1 MGLAPMCRREAGN
14 HEIRGDDV
22 LSGVA
27 PLHWLVVEKEINS
40 ITTYMNRRSVVVLL
54 VIVFFIVVGVV
65 LYRWQEAREKKEKEE
80 QAERERKEKEEQAE
94 RERKEKEEQA
104 ERERIVPVSREQCLL
119 TARALMNPLGL
130 ENDAVLHSVDRNDW
144 PKGCVVDTNIGKVF
158 WNQTKSTGGHGD
170 GGQLVP
176 CASGVGENRMARAG
190 TECAIPVPRWK
201 THRVAKA
208 RCYETGR
215 PIANNEHQERLVEI
229 DDDNITSGCVIN
241 QFTGQVMWNQSTK
254 TPWHGAFPRVCP
266 PGGKIKQPYA
276 GDAQCSDTPIT
287 IRTDNV
293 PKEGCLQTAM
303 LHVPPN
309 IIPEA
314 THLHVGSWPNV
325 PKGCTLQTG
334 GGWVAHWNNHPTGS
348 NTPAHQPVCRNR
360 RTDES
365 WLANWDTKTCSEEQ
379 REVEKSL
386 GERGKQQYHH
396 LNPKS
401 CAALAANAV
410 PVPLRYSDEPM
421 VRVTDAT
428 IPGGCI
434 IHTGTGDQPKVNRTW
449 YNHHPGKSR
458 DDFVKVC
465 HPATDDKEPKLVVQ
479 RGNLC
484 NPDAKP
490 IGRWPIHAD
499 LCKGVVQ
506 SILPDNRFE
515 GQPLIHVTDHT
526 IPGGCIV
533 HSDGGNRPWFNE
545 ASGVPRADFR
555 SVCDKQD
562 GSGWFL
568 SEPGEPCS

>member
-1 MGLAPMCRREAGN
+1 M
-14 HEIRGDDV
+14 
-22 LSGVA
+22 
-27 PLHWLVVEKEINS
+27 
-40 ITTYMNRRSVVVLL
+40 
-54 VIVFFIVVGVV
+54 
-65 LYRWQEAREKKEKEE
+65 LYRRWQKERERKEKEE

-104 ERERIVPVSREQCLL
+104 ERGRIVPVSREQCLL
-119 TARALMNPLGL
+119 TTRVLMNPLGL
-130 ENDAVLHSVDRNDW
+130 ENDAVLHSVDRDDW
-144 PKGCVVDTNIGKVF
+144 PKGCVVDTNIGKVI
-158 WNQTKSTGGHGD
+158 WNRTKSTGGHGD

-229 DDDNITSGCVIN
+229 DDDNITSGCFIN
-241 QFTGQVMWNQSTK
+241 QFTGEVMWNQSTR
-254 TPWHGAFPRVCP
+254 TPWHGAYPRVCP
-266 PGGKIKQPYA
+266 PGDKNKQPYA
-276 GDAQCSDTPIT
+276 GDAQCSDDTPIA

-293 PKEGCLQTAM
+293 SKEGCLQTAM

-314 THLHVGSWPNV
+314 THLNVGSWPNV

-334 GGWVAHWNNHPTGS
+334 GGWVAHWNNHPIGS

-360 RTDES
+360 RTNES

-401 CAALAANAV
+401 CAALAADAV
-410 PVPLRYSDEPM
+410 PSPLRNSDEPM
-421 VRVTDAT
+421 LHVTDAT

-434 IHTGTGDQPKVNRTW
+434 IHTTSLSFGPVLRLLFALESG
-449 YNHHPGKSR
+449 
-458 DDFVKVC
+458 
-465 HPATDDKEPKLVVQ
+465 
-479 RGNLC
+479 
-484 NPDAKP
+484 
-490 IGRWPIHAD
+490 
-499 LCKGVVQ
+499 
-506 SILPDNRFE
+506 ILPSFHFSNHFP
-515 GQPLIHVTDHT
+515 Q
-526 IPGGCIV
+526 
-533 HSDGGNRPWFNE
+533 S
-545 ASGVPRADFR
+545 RAVKLF
-555 SVCDKQD
+555 S
-562 GSGWFL
+562 
-568 SEPGEPCS
+568 